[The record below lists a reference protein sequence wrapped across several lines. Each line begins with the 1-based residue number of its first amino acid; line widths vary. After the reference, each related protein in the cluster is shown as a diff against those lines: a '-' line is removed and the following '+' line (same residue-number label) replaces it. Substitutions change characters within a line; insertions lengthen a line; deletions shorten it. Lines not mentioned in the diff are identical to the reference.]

1 MEITVESQLDASWAA
16 IVTDPVRL
24 SVLLGLCR
32 LEAATTAE
40 LRTLCHTSDPTI
52 RRHLGALEALGLVRE
67 EVAERD
73 GVTPGRPARR
83 FRLDADAATSL
94 STLFE
99 LLRKPLT
106 PVPGPARR
114 LPRDR

>member
-1 MEITVESQLDASWAA
+1 MEITVEGQLDASWAT
-16 IVTDPVRL
+16 ILTDPVRI
-24 SVLLGLCR
+24 SVLRSLCQLR
-32 LEAATTAE
+32 AATTAE

-67 EVAERD
+67 EVAKRD

-94 STLFE
+94 SALFE
-99 LLRKPLT
+99 LLGKPLT
-106 PVPGPARR
+106 PGPEPAQR